1 MRSSEARATGILVGL
16 ILVFAAAQQAA
27 AQDFPHKPIRI
38 IVAAGPGGPS
48 DIPARLAAQILQAK
62 FGQPVVVENRAGAA
76 GTVGARF
83 VATSAPDGYTLL
95 VGNTTVLAT
104 QPAVSASAG
113 FDPNSFAAVAKV
125 SVSHPV
131 AVVSAAAPWK
141 TMQEFLAHVRANPGK
156 LNYGHTG
163 PGGLPNLSGELL
175 KLRAGLDIVGV
186 PFRSGSET
194 TTAVINRG
202 IDLTFENLTIL
213 VPLIKE
219 GQLRPLVIAS
229 GTRSP
234 LLPDLPTTK
243 EGGVADFEVTSFN
256 GIVAPA
262 KTPDAIVRKLNA
274 ALNEGLQTPQMQET
288 IARLGVSFSPET
300 PEEFSRF
307 IMAQFL
313 KWQAVAKAANI
324 RID

>member
-1 MRSSEARATGILVGL
+1 MRSSQAHTGILVAL
-16 ILVFAAAQQAA
+16 SLVFAAASPAA
-27 AQDFPHKPIRI
+27 AQDYPHKPIRI
-38 IVAAGPGGPS
+38 IVGAGAGGPS

-76 GTVGARF
+76 GTVAARF
-83 VATSAPDGYTLL
+83 VAGSAPDGYTLL

-104 QPAVSASAG
+104 QPSVSASAG
-113 FDPNSFAAVAKV
+113 FDPTSFAAVAKV
-125 SVSHPV
+125 SQSHPIAV
-131 AVVSAAAPWK
+131 ANVSAPW
-141 TMQEFLAHVRANPGK
+141 TTVQEFLSHARANPGK

-163 PGGLPNLSGELL
+163 PGGLPNLAGELL

-194 TTAVINRG
+194 VTAVMNQA
-202 IDLTFENLTIL
+202 IDLTFENITIL

-219 GQLRPLVIAS
+219 GKIRPLVVAS
-229 GTRSP
+229 DVRTP

-243 EGGVADFEVTSFN
+243 EAGIADFEVASFN

-262 KTPDAIVRKLNA
+262 KTPDPIIRKLNE
-274 ALNEGLQTPQMQET
+274 ALNEGLQTPQMKET
-288 IARLGVSFSPET
+288 IARLGVVFSPET